1 MRAQKKKKKE
11 GFAPLKCDLV
21 LLSSAMRQALT
32 VAVVGGGGAARR
44 CSSLVKPGVTA
55 LETTE
60 TAPTA
65 AATTTRLDSWIKKYK
80 YK

>member
-11 GFAPLKCDLV
+11 GVAPLKCDLV

-32 VAVVGGGGAARR
+32 VAVVGGGGYAARR

-65 AATTTRLDSWIKKYK
+65 AATTTRLDSWIKTKK
-80 YK
+80 